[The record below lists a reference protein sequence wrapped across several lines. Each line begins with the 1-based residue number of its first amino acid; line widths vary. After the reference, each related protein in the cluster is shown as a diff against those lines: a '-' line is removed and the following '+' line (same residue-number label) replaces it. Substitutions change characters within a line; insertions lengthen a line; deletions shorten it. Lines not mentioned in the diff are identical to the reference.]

1 MKNFSENAGITILRN
16 TLYNIT
22 MEKTDEEMQQIIK
35 SKTETVQDYI
45 DRLMQV
51 PSTYSSSDSF
61 TQ

>member
-1 MKNFSENAGITILRN
+1 
-16 TLYNIT
+16 
-22 MEKTDEEMQQIIK
+22 MEKTDEEMQQIIE

-51 PSTYSSSDSF
+51 PSTYSSADSF